1 MRGVHEQVVDPRRAQ
16 PRTGPAR
23 PPRRLAGPRVQL
35 AAVLA
40 ATLLWGCAAP
50 GDFIR
55 AEELPASATDDDYRI
70 GVGDVLS
77 IRVWNQEPMSTARAR
92 VREDGKVSVPFLQD
106 VEARGRTP
114 AELGTVLKARFMA
127 YVVSPM
133 VTVALEE
140 AAPLRIPVV
149 GEVTRP
155 GVYELDGKAGVL
167 TALAAAGR
175 FTELARRDAI
185 YVLRYQLPIGER
197 VPLRIRF
204 EYRLLAQGDRP
215 SASFRLRHGDV
226 VVVE

>member
-1 MRGVHEQVVDPRRAQ
+1 MSRAHEQVVDAGRALPRA
-16 PRTGPAR
+16 GPAPAPR
-23 PPRRLAGPRVQL
+23 PPAGRRLAL
-35 AAVLA
+35 AAALAVLGC
-40 ATLLWGCAAP
+40 GCAAP
-50 GDFIR
+50 GDFVR
-55 AEELPASATDDDYRI
+55 PEELPASASDDDYRF

-77 IRVWNQEPMSTARAR
+77 IRVWNQEAMSTGRAR
-92 VREDGKVSVPFLQD
+92 VREDGKVTVPFLQD

-114 AELGTVLKARFMA
+114 KELGIVLKARFMA
-127 YVVSPM
+127 FVVSPV

-155 GVYELDGKAGVL
+155 GVYELDQRAGVL

-175 FTELARRDAI
+175 FTDFAHRDAI

-204 EYRLLAQGDRP
+204 DYRLLAQGDRP
-215 SASFRLRHGDV
+215 SASFRLRHGDML
-226 VVVE
+226 VVE